1 MQLEFGFLLGPP
13 DGRYLVR
20 PAADALVESV
30 LVLSTL
36 GAPQRARLGARRPR
50 PVEAAEPEPVPT
62 ARATVV
68 STTPLSSPG
77 RLARG
82 AGPSTRRSRA
92 PWPSSTAPC
101 ARTASRPRIPYVA
114 EVSRERALVVR
125 VGYGS
130 GDEVADGRFGE
141 AVELPR
147 VAGGRVKR
155 SMEAPEERFA
165 ALLGGRE
172 EIHPAEELVL
182 RARADLNAGRPA
194 EAALQCRVAIEALLA
209 AGGADELASHR
220 GCRGRGGQRGTRR
233 RDAGRARGR
242 ARGCGYRDGT
252 RPEAPPPRRLERG
265 QDRAQLGHHV
275 AVQLHL
281 CVAVVGRRAL
291 GHEHQAAA
299 ASVGD
304 RG

>member
-20 PAADALVESV
+20 PAPDALVESV

-50 PVEAAEPEPVPT
+50 PVEDAEPEPVPT
-62 ARATVV
+62 SRATVV
-68 STTPLSSPG
+68 SVAPLSSPPSW
-77 RLARG
+77 LADLDLD
-82 AGPSTRRSRA
+82 AEVASALSVLNRA
-92 PWPSSTAPC
+92 LRAHRAATAD
-101 ARTASRPRIPYVA
+101 PYVA

-147 VAGGRVKR
+147 FAGARVKR

-209 AGGADELASHR
+209 LLKDSDEELAAHR
-220 GCRGRGGQRGTRR
+220 
-233 RDAGRARGR
+233 DS
-242 ARGCGYRDGT
+242 
-252 RPEAPPPRRLERG
+252 
-265 QDRAQLGHHV
+265 V
-275 AVQLHL
+275 
-281 CVAVVGRRAL
+281 
-291 GHEHQAAA
+291 AAA
-299 ASVGD
+299 ANEAL
-304 RG
+304 RGPVAAGSAAMLEDAVVAMEKALRRRRLGG

>member
-1 MQLEFGFLLGPP
+1 VQLEFGFLLGPP

-50 PVEAAEPEPVPT
+50 SISSAEPEPVPT
-62 ARATVV
+62 SRATIV
-68 STTPLSSPG
+68 SASPLASPAAW
-77 RLARG
+77 LADLDLDAEVESG
-82 AGPSTRRSRA
+82 LGVLNRA
-92 PWPSSTAPC
+92 LRAHRAATAD
-101 ARTASRPRIPYVA
+101 PYVA
-114 EVSRERALVVR
+114 EVSRERAVVVR
-125 VGYGS
+125 IGYGS

-147 VAGGRVKR
+147 VSGGRVKR

-194 EAALQCRVAIEALLA
+194 EAALQCRVAIEALVALLKDSTEVEQHRDAVATAANEALRGPIA
-209 AGGADELASHR
+209 AGSAAALEDAVTAMERALK
-220 GCRGRGGQRGTRR
+220 RR
-233 RDAGRARGR
+233 R
-242 ARGCGYRDGT
+242 
-252 RPEAPPPRRLERG
+252 
-265 QDRAQLGHHV
+265 LG
-275 AVQLHL
+275 
-281 CVAVVGRRAL
+281 G
-291 GHEHQAAA
+291 
-299 ASVGD
+299 
-304 RG
+304 